1 MSGNFCLF
9 INLFLL
15 SKLTVTTSDIWLRR
29 LFIISTQN
37 NSANY
42 ITSEYI
48 LLFHISQ
55 CEMPYRNLCIGS
67 LLDQS
72 VNYPK

>member
-1 MSGNFCLF
+1 M
-9 INLFLL
+9 
-15 SKLTVTTSDIWLRR
+15 
-29 LFIISTQN
+29 ISTQN